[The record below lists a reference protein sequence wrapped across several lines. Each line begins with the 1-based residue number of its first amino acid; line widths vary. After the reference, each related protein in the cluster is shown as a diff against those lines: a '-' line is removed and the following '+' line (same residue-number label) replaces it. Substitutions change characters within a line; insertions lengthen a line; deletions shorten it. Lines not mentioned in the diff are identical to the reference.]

1 MCAVHTAGLEVRA
14 VPGASAITA
23 ALSICGLPAH
33 RFVFEGFLP
42 ARAAARRSR
51 LADLAQEKRTLV
63 FFESPRRLISTLADM
78 RAMFDQAR
86 QAALVREISKRFETV
101 ITGTFAVLED
111 RVRLDPVLQR
121 GEAVI
126 VVEGSDR
133 PCDEHSVNPLQ
144 LVTVLSEYLPP
155 RVASMVAARIT
166 GGRKNDFYRLVL
178 EQLEGDQ

>member
-1 MCAVHTAGLEVRA
+1 M
-14 VPGASAITA
+14 
-23 ALSICGLPAH
+23 
-33 RFVFEGFLP
+33 
-42 ARAAARRSR
+42 
-51 LADLAQEKRTLV
+51 Q
-63 FFESPRRLISTLADM
+63 
-78 RAMFDQAR
+78 AMFGQAR

-111 RVRLDPVLQR
+111 RVSLDPVLQR

-178 EQLEGDQ
+178 EQLEGDQR